1 MCASFCGGTR
11 ILTTRGRVRV
21 EKLRVGDEVITVAH
35 GPVPISWIG
44 QRIYGR
50 AFARM
55 NPNSIPVMIKAGAID
70 DGVPSRHL
78 CISPLHNILI
88 DGALI
93 PAALLVNGSSVV
105 ICDEMDPIAYYHME
119 LPFHSVVLAE
129 DLPAE
134 SYVDR
139 GDRAMFLNATSQ
151 ASGEPAQAGPWTS
164 CAPIV
169 HSGPLIERIRARLAW
184 RAGMTPTDIMDRPQS
199 GPLLGKLEWVDHTV
213 ISGWAWLPDHPAV
226 PVVLEVVD
234 HGEVI
239 AVAVADRFR
248 GDLRRAGIGDGHHA
262 FHVELPQ
269 PLDPQRAHSLV
280 IRRAADGTPLSGS
293 PLDLAAN
300 RPSSALAGLDL
311 AALIENADPAETRRV
326 LDWLEQQAV
335 KLHALLTNPGQ
346 TSEPATVGALA
357 SVGAIS
363 AVADRRPRRMK
374 LPKTVTF

>member
-21 EKLRVGDEVITVAH
+21 EKLRLGDEVLTVAD
-35 GPVPISWIG
+35 GPLPIRWIG

-55 NPNSIPVMIKAGAID
+55 NPNSIPVMIRASAID
-70 DGVPSRHL
+70 DGIPSRDIWL
-78 CISPLHNILI
+78 SPLHNVFI
-88 DGALI
+88 DGTLV
-93 PAALLVNGSSVV
+93 PAALLNNGTSVV
-105 ICDEMDPIAYYHME
+105 TCDEMDPIAYYHIE
-119 LPFHSVVLAE
+119 LPFHSIVLAE

-139 GDRAMFLNATSQ
+139 GDRAMFMNGTSG
-151 ASGEPAQAGPWTS
+151 ASARGEQTKPWVA

-169 HSGPLIERIRARLAW
+169 QGGPLIERIRARLAW
-184 RAGMTPTDIMDRPQS
+184 RAGITPPDIMDRPQT
-199 GPLLGKLEWVDHTV
+199 GPLLGKLEWVDHAV
-213 ISGWAWLPDHPAV
+213 ISGWAWLTDHPTV

-234 HGEVI
+234 QGEVI
-239 AVAVADRFR
+239 GVAVADRFR
-248 GDLRRAGIGDGHHA
+248 GDLKRAGIGDGHHA
-262 FHVELPQ
+262 FHVELPR

-280 IRRAADGTPLSGS
+280 IRRAADGLPLSGS
-293 PLDLAAN
+293 PLDLPAN

-326 LDWLEQQAV
+326 LEWLEQQAV
-335 KLHALLTNPGQ
+335 KLHALLMNPPQ
-346 TSEPATVGALA
+346 TAEPLVAGHRAV
-357 SVGAIS
+357 S

-374 LPKTVTF
+374 LPKAVTS